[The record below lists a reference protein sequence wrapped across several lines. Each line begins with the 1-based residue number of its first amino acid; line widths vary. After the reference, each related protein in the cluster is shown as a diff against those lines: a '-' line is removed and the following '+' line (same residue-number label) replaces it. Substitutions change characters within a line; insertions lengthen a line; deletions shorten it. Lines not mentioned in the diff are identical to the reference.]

1 MPHLSLVPL
10 QTAQLGPAGASFA
23 LNYGSGPIP
32 RDGVTLQLLGFVTT
46 NVTYPSPIVPRPL
59 SGYALDYGDP
69 LTGSAG
75 VTEIRTAVQKYKSPA
90 DARRGLTFWRN
101 SDPYL
106 NWYSSSVLPVTATW
120 LKRPAV
126 GRHGFASLLT
136 FAAANLN
143 PIVRLHEQVTDGRYL
158 LDLTVTA
165 GSTSAAEQAAPG
177 LLRTLDHRLH
187 RVLGGHPAGT
197 PAKLPKPPDP
207 GQAQGG
213 ADLSAATLQ
222 PSDVGQS
229 HWVRLF
235 QDYHADPFALSAYYM
250 DAYPAGAYTQLN
262 QDIAWW
268 PSATEATY
276 ADAYQGAF
284 YDGLDALALGGSITP
299 VDLSALSDPAN
310 GVLITGSGQSFV
322 LINLTRGQGD
332 DRVSAYSDTTLTTSD
347 VQNLAQAAANR
358 LDAALP

>member
-1 MPHLSLVPL
+1 M
-10 QTAQLGPAGASFA
+10 
-23 LNYGSGPIP
+23 
-32 RDGVTLQLLGFVTT
+32 
-46 NVTYPSPIVPRPL
+46 
-59 SGYALDYGDP
+59 
-69 LTGSAG
+69 
-75 VTEIRTAVQKYKSPA
+75 
-90 DARRGLTFWRN
+90 
-101 SDPYL
+101 
-106 NWYSSSVLPVTATW
+106 LPVTATW

-126 GRHGFASLLT
+126 GQKGFASLLT

-143 PIVRLHEQVTDGRYL
+143 PIVRLDEQVTDGRYL

-165 GSTSAAEQAAPG
+165 GSASAAEQAAPG
-177 LLRTLDHRLH
+177 LLRALDRRLH
-187 RVLGGHPAGT
+187 RVLGGHLLGT
-197 PAKLPKPPDP
+197 PVKLPEPPDP

-213 ADLSAATLQ
+213 PDLSAATFQ
-222 PSDVGQS
+222 PSDVGLS
-229 HWVRLF
+229 HWVTLD
-235 QDYHADPFALSAYYM
+235 QDYDANPFALSSFFMYAR
-250 DAYPAGAYTQLN
+250 PAGPYASLS

-276 ADAYQGAF
+276 ADTYQGEV
-284 YDGLDALALGGSITP
+284 YDGLYAGVLGTSVTP

-332 DRVSAYSDTTLTTSD
+332 DRVFAYSDTTLTTSD